1 MNTTYT
7 DLNVTSSFNRGLVMV
22 WDQNETFQLNFK
34 TSAESVVYP
43 TLAVLRQE

>member
-7 DLNVTSSFNRGLVMV
+7 GLNVTSSFNRGLVIL
-22 WDQNETFQLNFK
+22 WDHNTTFQLNFK

-43 TLAVLRQE
+43 TFAVLRQE